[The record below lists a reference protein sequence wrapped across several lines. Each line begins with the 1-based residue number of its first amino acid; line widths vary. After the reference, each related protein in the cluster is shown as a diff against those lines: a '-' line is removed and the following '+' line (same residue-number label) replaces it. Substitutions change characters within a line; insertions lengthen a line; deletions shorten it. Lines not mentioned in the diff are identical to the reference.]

1 MRSRDVLLIRCPTRT
16 LKYSLCICGWLH
28 FQSKHSTDYHLL
40 PLGIS
45 PESVEGAP
53 MKFPDGGPELLR
65 LVYMYAGVLAAQVL
79 GMVVS
84 HVILQQRDIVSSL
97 LCSDVIC

>member
-1 MRSRDVLLIRCPTRT
+1 
-16 LKYSLCICGWLH
+16 
-28 FQSKHSTDYHLL
+28 
-40 PLGIS
+40 
-45 PESVEGAP
+45 

-79 GMVVS
+79 GMVIS

-97 LCSDVIC
+97 LCSGVIC